1 VSDLRRVG
9 LGTQW
14 IATGAGR
21 HLEHCA
27 NATGAVERPDM
38 SSTDQHWDA
47 AQDGA
52 ELVSEGE
59 YARAIELLTQLI
71 AEHPDNEYGY
81 YYLGCAH
88 YELEQFDRA
97 LVCYVRALE
106 LVPTY
111 LGAMLHT
118 GHTLRMLGRY
128 NEAIRMGHQVLTRA
142 PGDPDALYLIGAC
155 SFARGDNAQ
164 AQDYLERF
172 LHTNPELEVATE
184 AEGMLQILRN
194 KLIEN

>member
-1 VSDLRRVG
+1 
-9 LGTQW
+9 
-14 IATGAGR
+14 
-21 HLEHCA
+21 
-27 NATGAVERPDM
+27 M
-38 SSTDQHWDA
+38 SEQDQHWDA
-47 AQDGA
+47 AQEGA

-59 YARAIELLTQLI
+59 YERAIAVLSQLI
-71 AEHPDNEYGY
+71 AEQPQNEYGY

-88 YELEQFDRA
+88 YELEQFERA
-97 LVCYVRALE
+97 LKCYVRALE
-106 LVPTY
+106 LVPSY
-111 LGAMLHT
+111 LGAMLHA

-128 NEAIRMGHQVLTRA
+128 NEAIRMGHHVLARA
-142 PGDPDALYLIGAC
+142 AGDPDALYLIGAS

-164 AQDYLERF
+164 AKDYLERF